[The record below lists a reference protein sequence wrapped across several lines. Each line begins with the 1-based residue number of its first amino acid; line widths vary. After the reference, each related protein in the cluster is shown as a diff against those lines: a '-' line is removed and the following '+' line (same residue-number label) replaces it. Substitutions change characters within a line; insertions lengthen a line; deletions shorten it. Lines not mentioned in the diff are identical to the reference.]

1 VNNKYISGKK
11 SGQYILE
18 KRLSKKGGRRMES
31 KNQPNSGLYES
42 TAQMNEPPNVITTKD
57 LAYLKDAL
65 SWELLAMK
73 KCKQFAASATDP
85 EIRQNIDSTGQMHQ
99 RHYQKLLQ
107 YLKSNPN
114 QQYVQ

>member
-1 VNNKYISGKK
+1 MDKCISKK
-11 SGQYILE
+11 QSGQIILGE
-18 KRLSKKGGRRMES
+18 TSCRKGGKGMES
-31 KNQPNSGLYES
+31 KNQSNSGVYEPN
-42 TAQMNEPPNVITTKD
+42 ARMGEPPNVITTKD

-73 KCKQFAASATDP
+73 KCKQFAASASDP
-85 EIRQNIDSTGQMHQ
+85 EIRQSIDGIGQMHQ

-114 QQYVQ
+114 QPYVH